1 MSAFSP
7 EVTGA
12 LTQVSNLLAYADDKA
27 TTLNGSIIGASLIGT
42 TAALVIVFSLL
53 AKNLQGKKFAFDLTP
68 EEEAAVSA
76 YVYADSYCT
85 IILSQSL
92 PFLTFRATILTV
104 WMTCSTPRRRT
115 RR

>member
-1 MSAFSP
+1 MGARRAPAALQMSAFSP

-76 YVYADSYCT
+76 YVDADCYCT
-85 IILSQSL
+85 LVLWGSQPL
-92 PFLTFRATILTV
+92 PLF
-104 WMTCSTPRRRT
+104 
-115 RR
+115 